1 MAAALVIESTTPS
14 PVLSRDPRTVRSRAA
29 VLQATV
35 ELMVERGVHTVSV
48 DAIVER
54 SGVAKTTVYR
64 HWPTREALM
73 MAAWQTLVSTDDVDP
88 SGTMHEQLRTL
99 ALAFAVRLGTP
110 PMSLLLP
117 DLMAASARDPKMR
130 AMYDEVVRSRRRPVV
145 ETVEAG
151 IAAGLLPASTDAE
164 FVCQLI
170 LGPIAYEQ
178 LLRHVNVDPAF
189 VDRLVSVVLEAAN
202 HNMVCTTCD

>member
-1 MAAALVIESTTPS
+1 MAAASVIETTTPS

-178 LLRHVNVDPAF
+178 LLRHVKVDPAF

>member
-1 MAAALVIESTTPS
+1 MLAALAPESTATEQI
-14 PVLSRDPRTVRSRAA
+14 LSRDPRTVRSRAA
-29 VLQATV
+29 ILQATV

-64 HWPTREALM
+64 HWPTREALV
-73 MAAWQTLVSTDDVDP
+73 MAAWQTLVPTDDVDP
-88 SGTMHEQLRTL
+88 SGTMREQLRTL
-99 ALAFAVRLGTP
+99 ALAFATRIGTP

-130 AMYDEVVRSRRRPVV
+130 AMYDEVVRSRRRPLM
-145 ETVEAG
+145 ETVQRG
-151 IAAGLLPASTDAE
+151 ITAGLLPPSTDAE
-164 FVCQLI
+164 LVSQLI

-178 LLRHVNVDPAF
+178 LLRHAEVDPAF
-189 VDRLVSVVLEAAN
+189 VDHLVSVVLEATH
-202 HNMVCTTCD
+202 HNMVRATCD

>member
-1 MAAALVIESTTPS
+1 MAAASVIETTTPS

-178 LLRHVNVDPAF
+178 LLRHVKVDAAF
-189 VDRLVSVVLEAAN
+189 VDRLVTVVLEAAN
-202 HNMVCTTCD
+202 HNMICTTCD